1 MASNVRALAKQA
13 VEDLP
18 ESEVRELLDFLSYL
32 RWRHEEA
39 DQTWFWSDPWQ
50 ARYREAKEDLAQGH
64 FQDFDN
70 VEDFLSEL
78 KR

>member
-1 MASNVRALAKQA
+1 MTTNMKELAKQA
-13 VEDLP
+13 VDELP
-18 ESEVRELLDFLSYL
+18 EDDVMELLDFLSYL

-39 DQTWFWSDPWQ
+39 DQSWFWSDPWQ
-50 ARYREAKEDLAQGH
+50 AGYREAKEDLAQGR

-70 VEDFLSEL
+70 VDDLLTEL